1 MLILKRTN
9 KQPEYTQGELYIDNK
24 YFCDTLEPTDRG
36 LKKDD
41 PTSLIKQVKI
51 PSKTAI
57 PSGLYKISYDIKSP
71 KYSNIKYYKD
81 FCDGKMPRLLDT
93 KGFDGIL
100 IHPGN
105 WVSHN
110 SQNDSDGCIL
120 VGKWNKD
127 HLINSRI
134 TWEKLYN
141 LKQSEIKIE

>member
-41 PTSLIKQVKI
+41 PTSLIKQVKV

-57 PSGLYKISYDIKSP
+57 PTGLYKISYEIKST
-71 KYSNIKYYKD
+71 KYSQIKYYKD
-81 FCDGKMPRLLDT
+81 FCDGKMPRLLDVPCW
-93 KGFDGIL
+93 DGVL
-100 IHPGN
+100 VHPLN
-105 WVSHN
+105 RVEET
-110 SQNDSDGCIL
+110 QGCIG
-120 VGKWNKD
+120 VGKWDKD

-141 LKQSEIKIE
+141 LKQTEIKIE